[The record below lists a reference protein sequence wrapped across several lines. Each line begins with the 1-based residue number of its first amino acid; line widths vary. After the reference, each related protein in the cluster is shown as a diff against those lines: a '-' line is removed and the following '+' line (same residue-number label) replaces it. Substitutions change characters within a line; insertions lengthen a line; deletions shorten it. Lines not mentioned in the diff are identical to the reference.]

1 MDAIASLENEID
13 RLASFSTSTNDQ
25 LARALDQ
32 IFSWP
37 EDYTAMAPAIDW
49 YTDFLSGRDQDW
61 LKVIN
66 VDQLNRMWKALQD
79 PVLREKLLH
88 TILLVDLVNDPLR
101 PENSVLLKIFIGA
114 EGVNESERLVGDC
127 KVISHILIQQAI
139 GSPETVMRETAVRNV
154 RFFSLRILRMGLGA
168 KAGDDRERQRRM
180 ARAVLSDIG
189 DLGKRAPEFENT
201 LFA

>member
-1 MDAIASLENEID
+1 
-13 RLASFSTSTNDQ
+13 
-25 LARALDQ
+25 
-32 IFSWP
+32 
-37 EDYTAMAPAIDW
+37 MAPAIDW

-154 RFFSLRILRMGLGA
+154 RFFSLRILRMGLEA